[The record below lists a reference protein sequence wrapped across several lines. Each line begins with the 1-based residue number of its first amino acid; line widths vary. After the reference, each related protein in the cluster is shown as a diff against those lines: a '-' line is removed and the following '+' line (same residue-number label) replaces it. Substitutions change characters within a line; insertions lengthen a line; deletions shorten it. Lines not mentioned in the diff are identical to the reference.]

1 LIKRKSYRVSVLI
14 GGDPMKRI
22 LQMIAVAIAVIVL
35 LDGVMNSL
43 RIKKLSKPYY

>member
-1 LIKRKSYRVSVLI
+1 
-14 GGDPMKRI
+14 MKRI